1 MNIDNY
7 TKLWIYILA
16 SILCFIFAL
25 SFEDNFEYMS
35 NFLKILSVGLSFVA
49 LYYNLKIEE

>member
-1 MNIDNY
+1 M
-7 TKLWIYILA
+7 
-16 SILCFIFAL
+16 SPPFAL